1 MVRRRIA
8 ALPLVA
14 LVAILALPGCG
25 GDKTSTP
32 PPTHKLGGLELTLE
46 FSNNTPQVADT
57 VTAYVVVH
65 NEDTSVLDDLN
76 YAWKWGSMRGSG
88 PPTAGMSR
96 ALVQPAKLGQLHVEV
111 VVSDAIDAVTLT
123 ADRMVAGAS
132 SDGTFDMITVHEG
145 AFLRGERPDQ
155 TAFISFTPQGAITL
169 SRFSLAR
176 TEMTN
181 AACAEILT
189 EAAAR
194 GELTGLP
201 LDQPPYL
208 LWTPTPTPP
217 REFIVADQGIS
228 RFYWD
233 GAGVRVYPGYEDF
246 PVLGLTWQGAA
257 LVCNWLSIR
266 DGLEPA
272 YTFTPTFSIHGFNIT
287 CDFDRNGYRLP
298 TEAEWEK
305 AARGGLVL
313 AAGANPL
320 PDRRYPWGNED
331 PRIELAHGRQ
341 GSARANVS
349 VLLGTASQERGP
361 IFSGALPVGSFPL
374 GAGPYGHLDLLGNA
388 AEWCW
393 DWVDLSYYTTAPAD
407 DPTGPAAGTIFPA
420 VNDWKALR
428 GDSWERAFIPRMDA
442 YTSEEGCGKRRWAGY
457 NYEGWDVGIRLARSQ
472 R

>member
-1 MVRRRIA
+1 MCRRGIA
-8 ALPLVA
+8 ALPLVV

-25 GDKTSTP
+25 DDKTSNP
-32 PPTHKLGGLELTLE
+32 PPTQKLGDLELTLE
-46 FSNNTPQVADT
+46 FSNNTPQVSDT
-57 VTAYVVVH
+57 VTAAVFVH
-65 NEDTSVLDDLN
+65 NADPDVLDDLDF
-76 YAWKWGSMRGSG
+76 AWKWGSMRGSG

-96 ALVQPAKLGQLHVEV
+96 ALVQPAKPGQLHVEV
-111 VVSDAIDAVTLT
+111 VVSNATNGVTLT
-123 ADRMVAGAS
+123 ADRMVPGVVA
-132 SDGTFDMITVHEG
+132 DGSFDMITIYEG
-145 AFLRGERPDQ
+145 PFLRGERSDQ
-155 TAFISFTPQGAITL
+155 TAFISFTPQRTITL

-189 EAAAR
+189 EAATR
-194 GELTGLP
+194 GELTGTP
-201 LDQPPYL
+201 LDSPPYL
-208 LWTPTPTPP
+208 LWTPTPLPP
-217 REFIVADQGIS
+217 REFIVADQAIS

-233 GAGVRVYPGYEDF
+233 GTAVRVYPGYEDF

-272 YTFTPTFSIHGFNIT
+272 YTLTPTLSIHGFDIT
-287 CDFDRNGYRLP
+287 CDFFADGYRLP

-313 AAGANPL
+313 AGGANPY

-331 PRIELAHGRQ
+331 PRVELAHGRE
-341 GSARANVS
+341 GSVRANVS
-349 VLLGTASQERGP
+349 VLWDTVHQQRGP

-393 DWVDLSYYTTAPAD
+393 DWVDLGYYSVSPTD
-407 DPTGPAAGTIFPA
+407 DPEGADASTIFPT

-457 NYEGWDVGIRLARSQ
+457 NYEAWDVGIRLARSE

>member
-1 MVRRRIA
+1 MLRRRIA
-8 ALPLVA
+8 ALPLVV

-25 GDKTSTP
+25 GDKTSDP
-32 PPTHKLGGLELTLE
+32 PPTQKLGELELTLE

-65 NEDTSVLDDLN
+65 NTDASVLDDLDF
-76 YAWKWGSMRGSG
+76 AWKWGSMRGSG

-96 ALVQPAKLGQLHVEV
+96 ALVQPAKPGQLHVEV
-111 VVSDAIDAVTLT
+111 VVSDAIDSVTLT

-132 SDGTFDMITVHEG
+132 SDGTFDMITIYEG
-145 AFLRGERPDQ
+145 PFLRGERPDQ
-155 TAFISFTPQGAITL
+155 TAFSSFTPQRILTL

-181 AACAEILT
+181 TACAEILT
-189 EAAAR
+189 EAMAR
-194 GELTGLP
+194 GELTGSP
-201 LDQPPYL
+201 LDNPPNFF
-208 LWTPTPTPP
+208 WTPTPLPP
-217 REFIVADQGIS
+217 REFIVADMEIS

-233 GAGVRVYPGYEDF
+233 GTAVRVYPGYEDS
-246 PVLGLTWQGAA
+246 PALGLTWQGAA

-305 AARGGLVL
+305 AARGGSVL
-313 AAGANPL
+313 PSGANLL

-331 PRIELAHGRQ
+331 PRVELGHGRQ
-341 GSARANVS
+341 GSVRANVS

-361 IFSGALPVGSFPL
+361 VFSGALPVGSFPL

-393 DWVDLSYYTTAPAD
+393 DWVDLSYYATAPAD
-407 DPTGPAAGTIFPA
+407 DPTGPAADTIFPT

-457 NYEGWDVGIRLARSQ
+457 NYEAWDVGIRLARSE